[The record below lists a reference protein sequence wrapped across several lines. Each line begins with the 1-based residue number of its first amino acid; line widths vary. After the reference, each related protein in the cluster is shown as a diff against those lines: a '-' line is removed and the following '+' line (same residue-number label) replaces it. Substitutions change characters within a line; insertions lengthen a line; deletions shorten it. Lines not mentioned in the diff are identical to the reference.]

1 MNYSLYL
8 ITDPHL
14 AKDSLFS
21 IVSQAISGGVTMV
34 QYRNKK
40 ASTKV
45 LTEEASRLQKLTA
58 EAGTPLIIN
67 DRVDVVLATNADGVH
82 LGQNDM
88 PVAIARKLL
97 GAKKIIGVSVKTVEQ
112 AKKAVL
118 EGADYL
124 GVGPVFKT
132 QTKTDAGESLGVS
145 VIEKIVQEIDIPV
158 VGIGGITKEN
168 ASEVIRVGAKGIA
181 VVSAIMGKQNPEKE
195 AKELLQE
202 VQKSLY

>member
-14 AKDSLFS
+14 AKNSLFS

-34 QYRNKK
+34 QYRNKN

-67 DRVDVVLATNADGVH
+67 DRVDVALAVDADGVH
-82 LGQNDM
+82 LGQSDM
-88 PVAIARKLL
+88 PIAIARKLL
-97 GAKKIIGVSVKTVEQ
+97 GTKKIIGVSVKTVEQ
-112 AKKAVL
+112 AKQAVKG
-118 EGADYL
+118 GANYL
-124 GVGPVFKT
+124 GVGPIFKT
-132 QTKTDAGESLGVS
+132 QTKTDAGESLGTLI
-145 VIEKIVQEIDIPV
+145 IEKIVQEIDIPV

-168 ASEVIRVGAKGIA
+168 ASEMIRAGAKGIA
-181 VVSAIMGKQNPEKE
+181 VVSAIMGKQNPERE